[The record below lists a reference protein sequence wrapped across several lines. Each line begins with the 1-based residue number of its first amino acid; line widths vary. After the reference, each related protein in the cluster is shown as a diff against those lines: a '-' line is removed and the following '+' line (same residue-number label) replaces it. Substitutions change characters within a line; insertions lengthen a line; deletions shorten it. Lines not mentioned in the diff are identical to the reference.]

1 MIFFLKGDIKILYF
15 VTMNLAV
22 DEFIRMCTSAQ
33 LSAQL
38 GLNW

>member
-1 MIFFLKGDIKILYF
+1 MILFLKGDIKMPYF

-22 DEFIRMCTSAQ
+22 NEFIRMCNSAQ

-38 GLNW
+38 GLKW